1 MNHKIIKFQI
11 FGDSRGSLVSFE
23 EKKNIPFCI
32 KRVYCVYGTNPD
44 QERGKHAHKE
54 LEQVVVC
61 VSGSCT
67 IILDDGEKREA
78 IKMNKPNAGLY
89 IGKNTWREM
98 SNFSNDC
105 VLIVLANEYYDEKE
119 YIRNYEEFLNGTA
132 L

>member
-1 MNHKIIKFQI
+1 M
-11 FGDSRGSLVSFE
+11 DS
-23 EKKNIPFCI
+23 
-32 KRVYCVYGTNPD
+32 D

-89 IGKNTWREM
+89 IGKNTWGEM